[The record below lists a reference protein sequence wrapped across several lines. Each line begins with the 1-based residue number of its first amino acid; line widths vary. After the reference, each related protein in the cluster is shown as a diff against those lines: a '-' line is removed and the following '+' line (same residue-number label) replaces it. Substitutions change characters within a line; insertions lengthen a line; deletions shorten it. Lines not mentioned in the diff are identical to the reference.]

1 MLFRSAMPLSI
12 DDALGRFGLTQFR
25 PGQREII
32 EAVLAGRPT
41 IAVLPTGAGKSL
53 CYQLPAV
60 ALERLA
66 VVVSP
71 LISLM
76 KDQVDALTAR
86 GIPATFINS
95 SIPPDERAERLRA
108 AVRGELR
115 LLYIAPERF
124 RASGFGETL
133 ARAKPALLAVDEA
146 HCMVE
151 WGHDFRPDYARLG
164 EVRTQLGAE
173 RLVALTATATPDVRQ
188 GIGDQLAMRDPAVF
202 VRGFDRMNLR
212 LSVMP
217 VQGGDDKLRHILRF
231 LAEPD
236 ARGQPAIVYA
246 ATRKKAVEVAAAL
259 RDEGVS
265 ARPYH
270 AGLAD
275 DERAEVQEAWMRN
288 EVRVVVATNAF
299 GMGVDKRD
307 VRLVVHH
314 ELPGSAEAYYQEAG
328 RAGRDGLPAR
338 CVLLFNHA
346 DVRLRE
352 FLISASG
359 SDGPPRPESVVAAE
373 RERLREMMAYA
384 YARGCRRA
392 FLLGYFGD
400 EVHRCGGDALPCDT
414 CAARHDD
421 APLSDDD
428 HLLVR
433 KALSCVAR
441 LNGAFGRKRVA
452 LCLSGSDAREVVDAG
467 LHRVSTFGALRGRPV
482 AWVLD
487 VLGTLEAA
495 GLVIAEGDE
504 YPCLRITAAGREV
517 MLDRARM
524 QSALPPERSA
534 AAGKRVRVAA
544 SGGGG
549 GGGGGGGDSGGD
561 DAPVDEPL
569 FTRLRELRA
578 RLARAEQLPAY
589 CVFHDRTL
597 AALARQRPTT
607 LDELAE
613 VPGVGPSKL
622 AKYGAAF
629 LDALR
634 APDG

>member
-1 MLFRSAMPLSI
+1 MLFKSAMPLSI
-12 DDALGRFGLTQFR
+12 DDALGRFGLSQFR

-32 EAVLAGRPT
+32 EAVLAGSPT

-86 GIPATFINS
+86 GIPAAFINS

-115 LLYIAPERF
+115 LLYVAPERF
-124 RASGFGETL
+124 RAPGFADTL
-133 ARAKPALLAVDEA
+133 ARAQPALLAIDEA

-151 WGHDFRPDYARLG
+151 WGHDFRPDYARLR
-164 EVRTQLGAE
+164 EVREQLRAP

-188 GIGDQLAMRDPAVF
+188 EIGDQLGMNEPTVF
-202 VRGFDRMNLR
+202 VRGFDRSNLR
-212 LSVMP
+212 LSVVP
-217 VQGGDDKLRHILRF
+217 AQGGDDKLRHV
-231 LAEPD
+231 LALLDEPET
-236 ARGQPAIVYA
+236 RGRAAIVYA
-246 ATRKKAVEVAAAL
+246 ATRKKAAEVAAAL
-259 RDEGVS
+259 REAGVT
-265 ARPYH
+265 ARAYH
-270 AGLAD
+270 AGLGD
-275 DERAEVQEAWMRN
+275 DERADVQEAWMRDD
-288 EVRVVVATNAF
+288 VRVVVATNAF

-328 RAGRDGLPAR
+328 RAGRDGEPAR

-352 FLISASG
+352 FLITASG
-359 SDGPPRPESVVAAE
+359 SDGLPRSQHVVEAE
-373 RERLREMMAYA
+373 RERLRAMMAYA

-400 EVHRCGGDALPCDT
+400 EVHRCGGGALPCDSCQT
-414 CAARHDD
+414 LHGDT
-421 APLSDDD
+421 PLSDED

-433 KALSCVAR
+433 KVLSCVAR
-441 LNGAFGRKRVA
+441 LNGGFGRKRIA
-452 LCLSGSDAREVVDAG
+452 LCLVGSDAREVVEAG
-467 LHRVSTFGALRGRPV
+467 LHKVSTFGVLRGRPV
-482 AWVLD
+482 QWALD

-495 GLVIAEGDE
+495 GLILAEGDE

-517 MLDRARM
+517 MLDRVRM
-524 QSALPPERSA
+524 QATLPPERSA
-534 AAGKRVRVAA
+534 TKKPRA
-544 SGGGG
+544 SGARSAVGGG
-549 GGGGGGGDSGGD
+549 GGGGGGGDD
-561 DAPVDEPL
+561 DGPVDEPL
-569 FTRLRELRA
+569 FARLRELRA
-578 RLARAEQLPAY
+578 RLAREEQLPAY

-597 AALARQRPTT
+597 LALARSRPAT
-607 LDELAE
+607 LDELAQ

>member
-1 MLFRSAMPLSI
+1 MLYRSAMQVPI
-12 DDALGRFGLTQFR
+12 EETLGRFGLGQFR

-60 ALERLA
+60 ALDGLA

-86 GIPATFINS
+86 GIAATFINS
-95 SIPPDERAERLRA
+95 SIGPDERAERLRA

-115 LLYIAPERF
+115 LVYVAPERF
-124 RASGFGETL
+124 RAPGVAAAL

-164 EVRTQLGAE
+164 EVHAELGAP
-173 RLVALTATATPDVRQ
+173 RIVALTATATPDVRKAIAAAL
-188 GIGDQLAMRDPAVF
+188 GMREPAVF
-202 VRGFDRMNLR
+202 VRGFDRQNLQ
-212 LSVMP
+212 LSVEP
-217 VQGGDDKLRHILRF
+217 AQGGDDKLRRVLRL
-231 LAEPD
+231 LAAPE
-236 ARGQPAIVYA
+236 ARGAPAIVYA
-246 ATRKKAVEVAAAL
+246 ATRKKAAEVAASL
-259 RDEGVS
+259 RQAGVAAS
-265 ARPYH
+265 AYH
-270 AGLAD
+270 AGLGD
-275 DERAEVQEAWMRN
+275 EERAEVQDAWMRD

-328 RAGRDGLPAR
+328 RAGRDGLPAK

-352 FLISASG
+352 FLITSSG
-359 SDGPPRPESVVAAE
+359 NDGPPRPAAVVEAE
-373 RERLREMMAYA
+373 RERLRAMMSYA

-392 FLLGYFGD
+392 FLLEYFGD
-400 EVHRCGGDALPCDT
+400 ETHRCGGDALPCDN
-414 CAARHDD
+414 CAARLGAGS
-421 APLSDDD
+421 APLSDDE
-428 HLLVR
+428 HLVVR

-441 LNGAFGRKRVA
+441 LNGGFGRKRIA
-452 LCLSGSDAREVVDAG
+452 LCLTGSDAREVVDAG

-487 VLGTLEAA
+487 LLGAMEAA
-495 GLVIAEGDE
+495 GLVEPEGDE

-517 MLDRARM
+517 MHDRARM
-524 QSALPPERSA
+524 QAALPAERA
-534 AAGKRVRVAA
+534 ASPQKRVRA
-544 SGGGG
+544 SGGN
-549 GGGGGGGDSGGD
+549 GGDGDGGD
-561 DAPVDEPL
+561 DEPIDEPL
-569 FTRLRELRA
+569 FARLRELRA
-578 RLARAEQLPAY
+578 RLAKAEQLPAY

-597 AALARQRPTT
+597 AALARQRPAT
-607 LDELAE
+607 LDEMSS
-613 VPGVGPSKL
+613 VPGVGPTKL

>member
-1 MLFRSAMPLSI
+1 MLLKSGMPLSI
-12 DDALGRFGLTQFR
+12 DEALARFGLTQFR
-25 PGQREII
+25 PGQRDII

-60 ALERLA
+60 ALEKLA

-76 KDQVDALTAR
+76 KDQVDALSAR

-115 LLYIAPERF
+115 LLYVAPERF
-124 RASGFGETL
+124 RASGFAETL
-133 ARAKPALLAVDEA
+133 ARAQPVLLAVDEA

-164 EVRTQLGAE
+164 EVHAQLGAT
-173 RLVALTATATPDVRQ
+173 RVVALTATATPDVRQ
-188 GIGDQLAMRDPAVF
+188 GIADQLGMNEPAVF
-202 VRGFDRMNLR
+202 VRGFDRANLQ
-212 LSVMP
+212 LSVVP
-217 VQGGDDKLRHILRF
+217 VSGGDDKLRQV
-231 LAEPD
+231 LALLDEPA
-236 ARGQPAIVYA
+236 ARAKPAIVYA
-246 ATRKKAVEVAAAL
+246 ATRKKAAEVAESL
-259 RDEGVS
+259 RDAGVT
-265 ARPYH
+265 ARAYH

-275 DERAEVQEAWMRN
+275 DERADVQDAWMRDD
-288 EVRVVVATNAF
+288 VRVVVATNAF

-328 RAGRDGLPAR
+328 RAGRDGMPAR
-338 CVLLFNHA
+338 CVLLFNHG

-352 FLISASG
+352 FLISSSG
-359 SDGPPRPESVVAAE
+359 ADGPPRPASVVAAE
-373 RERLREMMAYA
+373 RERLRGMMAYA

-392 FLLGYFGD
+392 FLLAYFGD
-400 EVHRCGGDALPCDT
+400 EVHRCGGDAVPCDA
-414 CAARHDD
+414 CAARLGD
-421 APLSDDD
+421 APLSDED

-433 KALSCVAR
+433 KVLSCVAR
-441 LNGAFGRKRVA
+441 VNGSFGRKRIA
-452 LCLSGSDAREVVDAG
+452 LCLAGSDAREVVEAG
-467 LHRVSTFGALRGRPV
+467 LHRISTFGALRGRPV

-487 VLGTLEAA
+487 VLGTIEAA
-495 GLVIAEGDE
+495 GLIMSEGDE

-517 MLDRARM
+517 MHDRARM
-524 QSALPPERSA
+524 QAALPAERAASA
-534 AAGKRVRVAA
+534 ERKRVRVAT
-544 SGGGG
+544 GGGG
-549 GGGGGGGDSGGD
+549 GGGGGARGDGD
-561 DAPVDEPL
+561 DDGPIDEPL
-569 FTRLRELRA
+569 FARLRELRA
-578 RLARAEQLPAY
+578 KLARSESLPAY

-597 AALARQRPTT
+597 AALARQRPGT
-607 LDELAE
+607 LDEMAA
-613 VPGVGPSKL
+613 VPGVGPAKL

-634 APDG
+634 APDS

>member
-1 MLFRSAMPLSI
+1 MLYQSAMQFPI
-12 DDALGRFGLTQFR
+12 DEALATFGLTQFR

-53 CYQLPAV
+53 CYQLPAI
-60 ALERLA
+60 ALDGLA

-86 GIPATFINS
+86 GIPAAFINS
-95 SIPPDERAERLRA
+95 SIGPDERAERLRA

-115 LLYIAPERF
+115 LLYVAPERF
-124 RASGFGETL
+124 RAGNFADTL
-133 ARAKPALLAVDEA
+133 ARARPALLAIDEA

-164 EVRTQLGAE
+164 EVHAQLGAS
-173 RLVALTATATPDVRQ
+173 RIVALTATATPDVRAA
-188 GIGDQLAMRDPAVF
+188 IGAALGMREPAVF
-202 VRGFDRMNLR
+202 VRGFDRMNLQ
-212 LSVMP
+212 LSVEAT
-217 VQGGDDKLRHILRF
+217 QGGDDKLRRVLRL
-231 LAEPD
+231 LAAPE
-236 ARGQPAIVYA
+236 ARGAPAIVYA
-246 ATRKKAVEVAAAL
+246 ATRKKAAEVAASL
-259 RDEGVS
+259 RDEGVAAS
-265 ARPYH
+265 AYH
-270 AGLAD
+270 AGLGD
-275 DERAEVQEAWMRN
+275 EERAEVQDAWMRD

-352 FLISASG
+352 FLIGSSG
-359 SDGPPRPESVVAAE
+359 QDGPPRPAAVVEAE
-373 RERLREMMAYA
+373 RERLRAMMSYC
-384 YARGCRRA
+384 YTRSCRRA
-392 FLLGYFGD
+392 FLLDYFGD
-400 EVHRCGGDALPCDT
+400 ESHRCGGDALPCDS
-414 CAARHDD
+414 CAARASD
-421 APLSDDD
+421 APLSDEE

-433 KALSCVAR
+433 KVLSCVAR
-441 LNGAFGRKRVA
+441 LNGGFGRKRIA
-452 LCLSGSDAREVVDAG
+452 LCLVGSDAREVVDAG
-467 LHRVSTFGALRGRPV
+467 LHRVTTFGALRGRPV

-487 VLGTLEAA
+487 VLGTLEAE
-495 GLVIAEGDE
+495 GLVVAEGDE
-504 YPCLRITAAGREV
+504 YPCLRITTAGREV
-517 MLDRARM
+517 MLDRGRLGA
-524 QSALPPERSA
+524 ALPPERA
-534 AAGKRVRVAA
+534 AAASGKRVRMSGG
-544 SGGGG
+544 SGGGSGRGDG
-549 GGGGGGGDSGGD
+549 GGED
-561 DAPVDEPL
+561 DEPIDEPL
-569 FTRLRELRA
+569 FARLRELRA
-578 RLARAEQLPAY
+578 RFAKEEKLPAY

-597 AALARQRPTT
+597 AALARQRPAT
-607 LDELAE
+607 LDEMSS
-613 VPGVGPSKL
+613 VPGVGPTKL

-634 APDG
+634 APDS

>member
-1 MLFRSAMPLSI
+1 MSLSI
-12 DDALGRFGLTQFR
+12 DDALARFGLTQFR

-95 SIPPDERAERLRA
+95 SIPSDERQERLRA

-115 LLYIAPERF
+115 LLYVAPERF
-124 RASGFGETL
+124 RAPGFAETL
-133 ARAKPALLAVDEA
+133 ARAQPALLAIDEA

-164 EVRTQLGAE
+164 EVRAQLGPP

-188 GIGDQLAMRDPAVF
+188 GIADQLEMSEPAVF
-202 VRGFDRMNLR
+202 VRGFDRANLR
-212 LSVMP
+212 LSVAP
-217 VQGGDDKLRHILRF
+217 VQGGDDKLRHVLAL
-231 LAEPD
+231 LAEPE
-236 ARGQPAIVYA
+236 ARGKPAIVYA
-246 ATRKKAVEVAAAL
+246 ATRKKAAEVAGSL
-259 RDEGVS
+259 REAGVT
-265 ARPYH
+265 ARAYH
-270 AGLAD
+270 AGLGD
-275 DERAEVQEAWMRN
+275 DERAEVQEAWMRDD
-288 EVRVVVATNAF
+288 VRVVVATNAF

-328 RAGRDGLPAR
+328 RAGRDGQPAR

-352 FLISASG
+352 FLIASG
-359 SDGPPRPESVVAAE
+359 GAADAPPRPAAVVEAE
-373 RERLREMMAYA
+373 RERLRGMMAYA

-414 CAARHDD
+414 CAAHMSD
-421 APLSDDD
+421 APLSDEE

-433 KALSCVAR
+433 KVLSCVAR
-441 LNGAFGRKRVA
+441 VNGAFGRKRIA
-452 LCLSGSDAREVVDAG
+452 LCLAGSDAREVVEAG
-467 LHRVSTFGALRGRPV
+467 LHRLSTFGVLRGKPI

-487 VLGTLEAA
+487 VLGTIEAA
-495 GLVIAEGDE
+495 GLIMAEGDE
-504 YPCLRITAAGREV
+504 YPCMRITAAGREV
-517 MLDRARM
+517 MHDRARM
-524 QSALPPERSA
+524 QAALPPERTASSS
-534 AAGKRVRVAA
+534 GKRVRAA
-544 SGGGG
+544 TT
-549 GGGGGGGDSGGD
+549 GGD
-561 DAPVDEPL
+561 DDEGPIDEPL
-569 FTRLRELRA
+569 FARLRELRA
-578 RLARAEQLPAY
+578 KLARQESLPAY

-597 AALARQRPTT
+597 AALARQKPGT
-607 LDELAE
+607 LDEMAA

-634 APDG
+634 APES